1 VKNQGARVIRR
12 DARLATWS
20 PCIWDHLG
28 LQDPVSV
35 GQWDGT
41 KPRYGDLLENHSGE
55 DWVCPNLSQPWA
67 PVNRQPIGF
76 VHLED
81 DGLN

>member
-1 VKNQGARVIRR
+1 MKHQGARLIRR
-12 DARLATWS
+12 DACSLQPGA
-20 PCIWDHLG
+20 HLG
-28 LQDPVSV
+28 SGDPGSS
-35 GQWDGT
+35 QCWSDGT

-81 DGLN
+81 DSLN